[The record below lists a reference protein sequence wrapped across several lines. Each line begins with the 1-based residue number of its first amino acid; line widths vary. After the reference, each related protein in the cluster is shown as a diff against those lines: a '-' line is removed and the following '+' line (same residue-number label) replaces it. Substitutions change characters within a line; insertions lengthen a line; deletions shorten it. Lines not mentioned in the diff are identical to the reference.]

1 MTTSPRL
8 DESPDELVRRADEA
22 EAAGRYVEA
31 VDLLQR
37 ANRLRPDADVEV
49 RLVGLRDRGFDTL
62 TAAEGRASWPP
73 AYPDLTPGCEGL
85 PEIDASELSEATLGS
100 GIVNHGALVV
110 RNLLEADQVTRMVAD
125 IDRAFAAYDEWMG
138 DDAREADLAPW
149 FARYR
154 PANGYPESKLPRN
167 YVRGSGGV
175 WVADTPRMM
184 FELVELFERKG
195 LDHVIA
201 DYLGERPALSVKKCT
216 LRRVPIDCGTGWH
229 QDGAFMGDDIRT
241 VNVWIAL
248 TDCGGPDSDA
258 PALDVVP
265 RRFDD
270 IVETGTEGAPFD
282 TFVGVPVVE
291 RLAGD
296 RGILRPVFRA
306 GDALLFDDLFLHST
320 GMSPSM
326 SRERY
331 AIESWFFAPS
341 TFPPDQVPLL
351 F

>member
-1 MTTSPRL
+1 MTPSPRL
-8 DESPDELVRRADEA
+8 DESPDELVRQAAEA
-22 EAAGRYVEA
+22 ESDGRYADA

-37 ANRLRPDADVEV
+37 ANRLRPDPDVEV
-49 RLVGLRDRGFDTL
+49 RLVGLRDRGFGTL
-62 TAAEGRASWPP
+62 SPSGARATWPP
-73 AYPDLTPGCEGL
+73 AYPDLTPDCDGL

-110 RNLLEADQVTRMVAD
+110 RGLLEPDQVTRMVAD
-125 IDRAFAAYDEWMG
+125 IDRAFAAYDEWMA
-138 DDAREADLAPW
+138 DDSREADLAPW

-184 FELVELFERKG
+184 FELVELFERTG
-195 LDHVIA
+195 IDRVVA

-229 QDGAFMGDDIRT
+229 QDGAFMGDGIRT

-258 PALDVVP
+258 PALDLVP

-270 IVETGTEGAPFD
+270 IVETGTDGAPFD
-282 TFVGVPVVE
+282 TFVGLPVVE
-291 RLAGD
+291 RLAGE
-296 RGILRPVFRA
+296 RGIVRPEFRA